1 MTSRNP
7 QPNHPPRSSRA
18 PQSVRAARSARAAQ
32 SGRIASRGA
41 AKSFA
46 EQGSSSS
53 YSSARQN
60 APQSGAYR
68 SAYTPGNRGG
78 SDYSRQAPASGQYSR
93 NNPSYS
99 KKSNKGMSRGKKI
112 AIGTLCT
119 VLVLILGAGTAFA
132 LYVNNLNNTLAGN
145 KTEEEK
151 LAIQD
156 TLAPTTNFTDPFYMM
171 LIGSD
176 ARVDDAEMGQ
186 RSDTNI
192 VVYVDPANCIVSMV
206 SIPRDTM
213 IEIDG
218 AGTNKFNAAY
228 NYGTDATIREASQ
241 LCGVEIS
248 HYAEVDFDQL
258 ITLVDAVGGVEVEVQ
273 ERIDDPDAGDIVIEE
288 GPQTLNGEAALV
300 FARSRAYT
308 DGDFTRTSNQRLL
321 IEALIKKVLSLPIP
335 EIPGVIEQAAKSVS
349 TDLSATDILNLA
361 MQFKEIDKLTMYSAM
376 VPSST
381 GYVGEVSY
389 VFADEAGLK
398 TMMALV
404 AQGKDP
410 NGAVEASAT
419 AQTTTSPPNDGSG
432 GYTSNTY

>member
-7 QPNHPPRSSRA
+7 QPNHSPRSSRA

-46 EQGSSSS
+46 EQGGPSRSSGNSS
-53 YSSARQN
+53 GRQS
-60 APQSGAYR
+60 APQGGAYR
-68 SAYTPGNRGG
+68 AAYTPGDRGG
-78 SDYSRQAPASGQYSR
+78 SSYSRQAPASGQYSR

-99 KKSNKGMSRGKKI
+99 KKAKKGMGRGKKI
-112 AIGTLCT
+112 AIGALCT
-119 VLVLILGAGTAFA
+119 ILVLILGAGAAAA
-132 LYVNNLNNTLAGN
+132 LYVNNLNNTLSGN

-156 TLAPTTNFTDPFYMM
+156 TLAPTANYTDPFYMM

-176 ARVDDAEMGQ
+176 AREDDAEMGQ

-192 VVYVDPANCIVSMV
+192 VVYVDPTNCIVSMV

-213 IEIDG
+213 IDIDDH
-218 AGTNKFNAAY
+218 GTNKFNAAY
-228 NYGTDATIREASQ
+228 NYGVAATIEEANQ
-241 LCGVEIS
+241 LCGIKIS
-248 HYAEVDFDQL
+248 HFAEVNFDQL
-258 ITLVDAVGGVEVEVQ
+258 ITLVDVVGGVEVDVQ

-288 GPQTLNGEAALV
+288 GVQTLNGEAALV
-300 FARSRAYT
+300 FARSRAYA

-349 TDLSATDILNLA
+349 TDLSVSDILGLA
-361 MQFKEIDKLTMYSAM
+361 MQF
-376 VPSST
+376 
-381 GYVGEVSY
+381 
-389 VFADEAGLK
+389 
-398 TMMALV
+398 
-404 AQGKDP
+404 
-410 NGAVEASAT
+410 
-419 AQTTTSPPNDGSG
+419 
-432 GYTSNTY
+432 